1 MWKLMKTQD
10 TDIENKI
17 FFDLYE
23 EKNVLDHRL
32 LSNGFL
38 YFSEISK
45 E

>member
-23 EKNVLDHRL
+23 EKKVLDR
-32 LSNGFL
+32 SM
-38 YFSEISK
+38 K
-45 E
+45 ERKNIEK